1 MAGALDALWSQ
12 YTWALG
18 NGDPRTDSWLLVHS
32 PIPVTLLFVCY
43 LLLVV
48 AGPAVMRCREPLR
61 LVGPLAAYNLG
72 LVVLSGYIFY
82 EFMVTS
88 LLAKYSYFCQ
98 PVDYSQSELGIRMAS
113 VCWWCLFSKAIEL
126 LDTVFFVL
134 RKKQEQITFLHVY
147 HHSTM
152 LFNWW
157 AGVKFVPGGQAFFV
171 GMLNALVHVFMYLYY
186 GLACLGPRVRCHLW
200 WKRHLTTLQLG
211 QFVAIAVHSSY
222 NLFAECPF
230 PDGFNMAV
238 LLYSLSLILL
248 FLNFYYQTYLKGKQ
262 DKLT

>member
-82 EFMVTS
+82 E
-88 LLAKYSYFCQ
+88 
-98 PVDYSQSELGIRMAS
+98 MAS